1 MLYFKSFYNV
11 IRIITKKRYV
21 IEELIIVIIKGK
33 IIFPRARFFSERFTR
48 EPVEI
53 LDDHCDFRV
62 GRGHL
67 HCLQQ
72 PEVEDTK
79 NRGLAL

>member
-1 MLYFKSFYNV
+1 M
-11 IRIITKKRYV
+11 RIITKKRYA
-21 IEELIIVIIKGK
+21 IEKLIIVIIKGE
-33 IIFPRARFFSERFTR
+33 IIFPRARFFLEWFTR
-48 EPVEI
+48 KPVEI
-53 LDDHCDFRV
+53 LDDHRDFRV
-62 GRGHL
+62 GRGHF